1 MRPAIRLLLLLAVG
15 ALALLVAPAG
25 ATAGHNTR
33 PHTANMQALGH
44 SPDFGSFL
52 LPDGQ
57 RDVNSDLAFWKK
69 EIYHGDYDGFRILR
83 SRGGDDPTLISR
95 TRCNGDQGDIVVWRD
110 ILVRGW
116 NGPRP
121 ERNCDGTTVPAGF
134 EGMHIFDISDRRNPE
149 LVADIELS
157 ARPQA
162 DSPGCGTH
170 TLTLVPDR
178 RNDRVIIYNAT
189 SGGNQALPDP
199 QDRECDW
206 IDIVEVPTDDPE
218 DASWLRREP
227 LMGGHA
233 AHDNGVILGDV
244 NKLASASGHMSNVFD
259 IGRNEIPSSSTRSRS
274 PASATPV
281 TRCSATATGT
291 PPASPGTARSS
302 SSAGSPAAVACPSAR
317 RPIRP

>member
-1 MRPAIRLLLLLAVG
+1 MRRPIRLLLLLTVG
-15 ALALLVAPAG
+15 AVALLVSAAG
-25 ATAGHNTR
+25 AAATHATR
-33 PHTANMQALGH
+33 PHTDNMQALGH

-52 LPDGQ
+52 LPDGA
-57 RDVNSDLAFWKK
+57 RDVNSDLAFWRNLTF
-69 EIYHGDYDGFRILR
+69 HGDYDGFRILR
-83 SRGGDDPTLISR
+83 NRGGNDPDLVSR

-110 ILVRGW
+110 ILVRAW
-116 NGPRP
+116 NAPKTEP
-121 ERNCDGTTVPAGF
+121 RNCDGTTVEPGF
-134 EGMHIFDISDRRNPE
+134 EGMHVFDISNRRDPE

-206 IDIVEVPTDDPE
+206 VDIVEVPLDDPGE
-218 DASWLRREP
+218 GRHLRREP

-233 AHDNGVILGDV
+233 AHDSGAILGDV
-244 NKLASASGHMSNVFD
+244 NKLAVASGHMSNVFD
-259 IGRNEIPSSSTRSRS
+259 IGRNEIPGGSLEDPQFLYTIEE
-274 PASATPV
+274 
-281 TRCSATATGT
+281 
-291 PPASPGTARSS
+291 PGVCNAN
-302 SSAGSPAAVACPSAR
+302 AGVPNNDDLPCNG
-317 RPIRP
+317 